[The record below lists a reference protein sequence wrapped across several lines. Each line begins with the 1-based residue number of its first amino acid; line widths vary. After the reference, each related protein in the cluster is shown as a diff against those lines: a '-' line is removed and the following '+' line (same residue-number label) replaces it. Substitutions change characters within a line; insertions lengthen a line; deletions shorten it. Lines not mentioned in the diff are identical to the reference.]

1 MVPDG
6 VLVGDVA
13 HFSPEHVGARIM
25 SRTTYVLALAGLLA
39 GASLGA
45 QPPAGA
51 PPAGQP
57 GQPGQPRAR
66 RPMSG
71 RFQPGAR
78 PQQPGM
84 PGMPGMAGPM
94 GGIGGGSLAS
104 RLLASTGELKLTD
117 QQVVRLAAIARRE
130 ADQRQT
136 LRVRMDSLRT
146 RLRADTT
153 ARRRAFTDNQA
164 DFQRLRDQARTDVR
178 DALAVL
184 TPDQQAQAWEM
195 PGLRGGGGARFGP
208 AAMRRRR

>member
-1 MVPDG
+1 
-6 VLVGDVA
+6 
-13 HFSPEHVGARIM
+13 M
-25 SRTTYVLALAGLLA
+25 SRTTYFLALAGLLA

-51 PPAGQP
+51 PPAGQSD
-57 GQPGQPRAR
+57 QPGQPRAR
-66 RPMSG
+66 RPMPG
-71 RFQPGAR
+71 RFRPGAR
-78 PQQPGM
+78 QLQQL
-84 PGMPGMAGPM
+84 GMPGMAGPM
-94 GGIGGGSLAS
+94 GRMGGGSLAS

-130 ADQRQT
+130 ADRRQS
-136 LRVRMDSLRT
+136 LRLRMDSLRT

-153 ARRRAFTDNQA
+153 ARRRAFAEGQPDM
-164 DFQRLRDQARTDVR
+164 QRLRDQARADVR

-195 PGLRGGGGARFGP
+195 PGLRGGGGTRFGP